1 MNYYP
6 HHIGDFNSA
15 TRNLSWTQKF
25 AYRELIEFYYDSEKP
40 ISNNLD
46 DIYFRVGAKTEEQKD
61 AVKLV
66 LKHFFREEGDYYYH
80 DRCEAEI
87 SHYKSKRESQSKAG
101 KASAAAR
108 KATKVQRPLNES
120 EPTSN
125 QNQKPVTRTKFIKP
139 TLQDCSDHIAGKVN
153 NPKSTAE
160 EFFNHFEASGWM
172 VKGGVKMKSW
182 RAALNGWVTRGEKYE
197 ADRRNKT
204 ATKSDKNDEALRKLY
219 S

>member
-40 ISNNLD
+40 IFNNLD
-46 DIYFRVGAKTEEQKD
+46 DICFRVGAKTEEQKD
-61 AVKLV
+61 AVNLV
-66 LKHFFREEGDYYYH
+66 LKHFFREDGDYYYH

-87 SHYKSKRESQSKAG
+87 LHYKSKRESQSKAG

-108 KATKVQRPLNES
+108 KATKEQRTLNVRQ
-120 EPTSN
+120 PTNNHKPKTSN
-125 QNQKPVTRTKFIKP
+125 QFKRP
-139 TLQDCSDHIAGKVN
+139 TLQDCADHIAGKVN
-153 NPKSTAE
+153 NPMSTAE
-160 EFFNHFEASGWM
+160 EFYNHFEASGWM

-182 RAALNGWVTRGEKYE
+182 RAALNGWVTRGQKYE
-197 ADRRNKT
+197 ANRRNQT
-204 ATKSDKNDEALRKLY
+204 TNKSDKNDEALRKLY